1 MYKYKFVK
9 ISVITALL
17 VLPIMLFLLPA
28 NYFDQGET
36 LCPSKRLLDIECLG
50 CGLTRGVQHFI
61 HFDFETAWEFNKLT
75 FIVMPL
81 GIFYWMYVLRK
92 TYLDLKEQNSQQKN
106 K

>member
-9 ISVITALL
+9 IVVLAALL
-17 VLPIMLFLLPA
+17 VIPVVLFLLPA

-61 HFDFETAWEFNKLT
+61 HLDFETAWEFNKLT
-75 FIVMPL
+75 FIIVPL
-81 GIFYWMYVLRK
+81 GFLYWMYVLRK
-92 TYLDLKEQNSQQKN
+92 TVADLKEQIKHVE